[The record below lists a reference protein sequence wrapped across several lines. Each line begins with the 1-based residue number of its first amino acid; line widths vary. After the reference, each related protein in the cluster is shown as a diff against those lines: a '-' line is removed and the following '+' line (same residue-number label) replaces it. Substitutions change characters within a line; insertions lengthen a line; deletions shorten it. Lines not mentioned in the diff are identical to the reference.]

1 MTQTAKFTLR
11 DLALVV
17 PDTVDGRTFQTNKD
31 GVVNDFKPTI
41 DKTKEVTRYW
51 AGKAP
56 KWAPGEEDAEERED
70 MAFAGGLFASL
81 QRQTTTPLVA
91 VPDAPDDRLARIQNA
106 RSNRLDRSAAI
117 AARKTF
123 RAEVIEAA
131 EPAERSR
138 PEPTPFEAEK
148 PKAMSSEQ
156 DDDEIAARRA
166 RVRAKML
173 ARQKAEEEAEAA
185 LDGEMD
191 KDQDGA
197 AEDSSEW
204 ETDTS
209 DEETELHHRTLRKP
223 NFVPKKERLT
233 LAEQKAKDAEAAAKR
248 KKIAARKEDRVR
260 ASRKLVVDEIQ
271 LESERGD
278 ERNASDDDMP
288 DDADDVND
296 NDAFEAWKL
305 RELKRIQFYKSQR
318 EVHEKE
324 KEATERRR
332 NMTDAQR
339 AMDDRMLIAKGV
351 KEGAKPKAKWKF
363 LQKYYHKGAFYMD
376 DTSITE
382 KSDARKKTYDAPT
395 GEDKFDKSILPK
407 VMQVKKFGRSGQTKW
422 THLVDQDTTSW
433 EDPWMYNDAL
443 RARYN
448 SRMAGVGDLD
458 MAGRVKRKPR
468 PPPGPPPTA

>member
-1 MTQTAKFTLR
+1 MTQTAKFGLR
-11 DLALVV
+11 DLALNL
-17 PDTVDGRTFQTNKD
+17 PDKVDGRTFQTNKNE
-31 GVVNDFKPTI
+31 VEHDFKPAI
-41 DKTKEVTRYW
+41 DKSKEVTRYW

-56 KWAPGEEDAEERED
+56 KWAPEEEDDRED
-70 MAFAGGLFASL
+70 MAFASGLFASI
-81 QRQTTTPLVA
+81 QKKTETPVA
-91 VPDAPDDRLARIQNA
+91 IIADVPDARLARLQSA
-106 RSNRLDRSAAI
+106 RAGRQSRSEAI

-123 RAEVIEAA
+123 RAEVMEEAQPD
-131 EPAERSR
+131 ESMDRRPAASMEL
-138 PEPTPFEAEK
+138 EK
-148 PKAMSSEQ
+148 SAQPSEVE
-156 DDDEIAARRA
+156 DDEIAARRA

-173 ARQKAEEEAEAA
+173 ARQAEEEAEEARLEEERVDAEEGEA
-185 LDGEMD
+185 LSE
-191 KDQDGA
+191 
-197 AEDSSEW
+197 SEW

-223 NFVPKKERLT
+223 NFVPKSQRLT
-233 LAEQKAKDAEAAAKR
+233 MEKKKAKEAEVMAKKQ
-248 KKIAARKEDRVR
+248 KKKAKKEERVR
-260 ASRKLVVDEIQ
+260 MSRKLVVDEIQ
-271 LESERGD
+271 LESERGE
-278 ERNASDDDMP
+278 ERAASDDDMP

-305 RELKRIQFYKSQR
+305 RELKRIQLYKSQR

-332 NMTDAQR
+332 GMTDEQR
-339 AMDDRMLIAKGV
+339 AMDDRMLVAQGL
-351 KEGAKPKAKWKF
+351 KEGPKPKAKWKF

-376 DTSITE
+376 DESIHD
-382 KSDARKKTYDAPT
+382 KKNDARKKSYDAPT

-448 SRMAGVGDLD
+448 SRMAGVHGDLD
-458 MAGRVKRKPR
+458 TAGRVKRKPR
-468 PPPGPPPTA
+468 PPPGPPPMS